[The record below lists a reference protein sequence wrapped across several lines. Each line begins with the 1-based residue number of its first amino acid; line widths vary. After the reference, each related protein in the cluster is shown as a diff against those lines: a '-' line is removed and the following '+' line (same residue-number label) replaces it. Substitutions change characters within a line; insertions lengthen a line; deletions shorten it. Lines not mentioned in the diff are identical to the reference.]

1 MLQQLNIFW
10 AIPAL
15 LVGAGVTAA
24 VLTDRVPQEV
34 AYGIGKNTA
43 VDDFDVLSL
52 ETDRSYRMGRSTNLG
67 WPMDSDHCA
76 VGSDVFEKRG
86 RSVAQVRYQSLTLS

>member
-34 AYGIGKNTA
+34 AYGIGRYIDKL
-43 VDDFDVLSL
+43 DILSL
-52 ETDRSYRMGRSTNLG
+52 ETDYSYRMGRSTNLG

-76 VGSDVFEKRG
+76 MGPDIFKKRA
-86 RSVAQVRYQSLTLS
+86 RSVA